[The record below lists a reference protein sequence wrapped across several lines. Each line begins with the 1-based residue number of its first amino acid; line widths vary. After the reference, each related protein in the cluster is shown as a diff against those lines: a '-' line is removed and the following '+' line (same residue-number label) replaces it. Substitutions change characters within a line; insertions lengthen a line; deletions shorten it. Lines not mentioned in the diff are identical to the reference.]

1 MAEEKVDVA
10 LLNNANEYVE
20 VYKLSQALQMIMAE
34 PARYG
39 ATGPDLKVEKFIEII
54 MNNYNNKALHL
65 HSVYRSKPS
74 EETLRKALAAARNL
88 TLKKPGKSME
98 AVKEISDHPEILT
111 NSYTTFKQDQDERL
125 DSSVENVA
133 DLKAELKEQKK
144 ANAKQKRKLGWG
156 IFGKIATAVVGAAV
170 GASYLT
176 SVFTLAGG
184 FVGMASISTMPFML
198 LGAAGGALLYWA
210 GKKALGTIW
219 KALSESN
226 DAARQVLKGD
236 ENVKGSNK
244 ALKKAKQLEKQNVK
258 ALNRMRANMNACA
271 PENAEAYADFEKFVN
286 NTLVKPEKNDSIKI
300 ENAVREEA
308 SKEETKDAI
317 FIKVK
322 DKKDKDKKDKDGPE
336 ADVDENSNSA
346 SGTGERQKGSVVLET
361 DGQGERTS
369 TDEDK
374 DKNGRT
380 AVIEPLTIPP
390 VYTDVFE
397 AQKNVDMDKKAELEN
412 NLVDIIYKDLGLT
425 HPNVRLQEAHDMVR
439 RDVDAYNQGKDDKN
453 RKKVEFLVDP
463 KSRVPMSNLV
473 NNPVLTEQEIAQK
486 RAIES
491 AARNVVSMF
500 DKERAPYAEEVKDAI
515 KGCSAE
521 LMGKELDVD
530 AVFGSYKRAIEKIR
544 TNDLRWKTVFSN
556 QDSLK
561 DQLTK
566 VIGEQAENADEIYSE
581 LLKGAAI
588 ACVQGENK
596 NAILDSKQ
604 IESVKQIIDY
614 YSYTN
619 ETDEAPELPMGVS
632 PISVQTAMSGV
643 IKRQQEAV
651 AARERAQQ
659 EMKEYMSVKFDGNK
673 RSVDGMIIA
682 AIDEI
687 AKDDNGKKLL
697 IDSGASKDSLNK
709 TERDIKSNGSDDVFK
724 SKNEDLVKKLN
735 EYFTGKTRDMLGT
748 KPEMLI
754 YDNSFN
760 GHDLSELEQQI
771 MATAKK
777 QVDRE
782 IEQREAEEERRRQEK
797 EDKRTAKANAKAERK
812 AEEARKAKE
821 LEDARLEEKR
831 VRAETEAAHKKI
843 LEEDINAINEL
854 LEKHED
860 SRAKRIKA
868 AKSKL
873 NDGRGLSEETN
884 RIYNEHR
891 QAIVD
896 ENKKKDPHGRAKIS
910 DANIIVDALKRT
922 RSSLSE
928 MTQED
933 QSKVRN
939 ITKADI
945 ERENDR
951 NFLKELL
958 DMITGKNKK
967 TQDAKDNAAEMERE

>member
-322 DKKDKDKKDKDGPE
+322 DKKDKDKKDKAGPE

-369 TDEDK
+369 TDEK
-374 DKNGRT
+374 FVAELK
-380 AVIEPLTIPP
+380 
-390 VYTDVFE
+390 YTDVYD
-397 AQKNVDMDKKAELEN
+397 AQKKLKENSSGVEGALQDDDKAELEN
-412 NLVDIIYKDLGLT
+412 RLVDIMYENLGLT
-425 HPNVRLQEAHDMVR
+425 HHNVLLRQATKGMETK
-439 RDVDAYNQGKDDKN
+439 VDIKTGLPIANSVNTPILTDK
-453 RKKVEFLVDP
+453 
-463 KSRVPMSNLV
+463 
-473 NNPVLTEQEIAQK
+473 QIAQK
-486 RAIES
+486 RAIEA

-500 DKERAPYAEEVKDAI
+500 DGNRAPTQEEVKDAI

-521 LMGKELDVD
+521 LMGKELDMDVVCSKYKNRIAEVRRNAPKWEDVYQDQIELGIHLVNSAGTRETIVD
-530 AVFGSYKRAIEKIR
+530 SNNKDFSLEPNELKIY
-544 TNDLRWKTVFSN
+544 TTLVKAAAKECVT
-556 QDSLK
+556 
-561 DQLTK
+561 
-566 VIGEQAENADEIYSE
+566 ENADIAERTR
-581 LLKGAAI
+581 GAI
-588 ACVQGENK
+588 ARQVERYFTLENETNKAPKLPNGITVEDVK
-596 NAILDSKQ
+596 NAMTK
-604 IESVKQIIDY
+604 V
-614 YSYTN
+614 
-619 ETDEAPELPMGVS
+619 V
-632 PISVQTAMSGV
+632 
-643 IKRQQEAV
+643 KRQQEAV

-687 AKDDNGKKLL
+687 AKDDDGKKLL
-697 IDSGASKDSLNK
+697 IDSGASNDSLNK

-735 EYFTGKTRDMLGT
+735 EYFTGKTRDMFGA

-754 YDNSFN
+754 YDNSFK

-771 MATAKK
+771 LAAAKK
-777 QVDRE
+777 QVDAVKTQAEKEKADRK
-782 IEQREAEEERRRQEK
+782 AEEERRRQEK
-797 EDKRTAKANAKAERK
+797 EDKRTAKKNEKAERK
-812 AEEARKAKE
+812 AEAARKAKE

-910 DANIIVDALKRT
+910 DANIIVEALKRT
-922 RSSLSE
+922 RGSLSE